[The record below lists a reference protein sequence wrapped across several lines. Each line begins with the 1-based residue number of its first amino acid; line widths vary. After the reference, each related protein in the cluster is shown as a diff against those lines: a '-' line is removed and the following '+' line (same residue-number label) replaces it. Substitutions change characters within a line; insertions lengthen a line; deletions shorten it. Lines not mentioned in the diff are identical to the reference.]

1 MLHPFGLSII
11 PQVEGCSGLRAL
23 DPLRVKVREY
33 VTLTNQEKKMKV
45 ERKKLGQGLTEY
57 IIILAIV
64 AIGTILVIGLFG
76 KQIKGVFTGIAGSL
90 AGKNNQ
96 QDDKGFNE
104 GKDEVLR
111 AGMDSYDEQPGG
123 E

>member
-1 MLHPFGLSII
+1 
-11 PQVEGCSGLRAL
+11 
-23 DPLRVKVREY
+23 
-33 VTLTNQEKKMKV
+33 MKV

>member
-1 MLHPFGLSII
+1 
-11 PQVEGCSGLRAL
+11 
-23 DPLRVKVREY
+23 
-33 VTLTNQEKKMKV
+33 MKV

-76 KQIKGVFTGIAGSL
+76 KQIKGVFTGISGSL

-96 QDDKGFNE
+96 QDDDGFNQVQ
-104 GKDEVLR
+104 DEVLR
-111 AGMDSYDEQPGG
+111 SGMDTYDEQPGG